1 MDIGFKNSADDGLS
15 PCKPDRADSLQR
27 ALRSSDRIQCHGS
40 EGPALGPKAIKY
52 RMVKRFRERAFS
64 MRFADGS
71 RWGVLRSSPGG
82 TK

>member
-1 MDIGFKNSADDGLS
+1 MVFGFKNSADDDLS
-15 PCKPDRADSLQR
+15 TCKADRADSLQG
-27 ALRSSDRIQCHGS
+27 ALRSSDRIRCHGS
-40 EGPALGPKAIKY
+40 EGPALGPKAIIY
-52 RMVKRFRERAFS
+52 RMVKRFRERGFS